1 MFAFTCIFHIKN
13 QSILIN
19 IKPNRNEKNR
29 SNINKSS
36 PELK

>member
-1 MFAFTCIFHIKN
+1 MFAFTCISYKEPKYFN
-13 QSILIN
+13 QY
-19 IKPNRNEKNR
+19 KTNRNEKNR